1 MTDLSL
7 NLPDKPLKMK
17 GIFANSTGRIL
28 AAGIFLPLFAVGL
41 FLWAAYLGKAAY
53 TDYQIGQD
61 HRVLFNADIDGKCKS
76 HYYLVTHCDTTIRD
90 GGQSWEKSFLF
101 FDFSMGKDFSVVA
114 IAANS
119 DPSQVTLDLAA
130 EKAVNRMV
138 VAVVI
143 AVLGIVFL
151 YLTGQ
156 ALFVS
161 LPRIRALLRGLNGR
175 DAYPWRLTTVD
186 AAVKGESLTHFFADI
201 NGTECKITINLGKKM
216 EPWLLDVS
224 GDTARLL
231 AFGKPAAA
239 GKFARANV
247 RNAVEDSHDEAHRAL
262 RRIFSGQARPF
273 GDDVEAIGAHVHE
286 LCRCRAKNGAVD
298 GVHAA
303 HRPVFARRFDD
314 CVDVVGVLSVRFDD
328 ARSEV
333 ADGRLRG
340 GHNLALVKQ
349 GEQVALAEQTAL
361 VGLENDVESAV
372 ALLGPRGE
380 AVFAPSALGLF
391 VHQSVT
397 RPRYSPVRV
406 SILTLS
412 PWLRKRGTWTS

>member
-17 GIFANSTGRIL
+17 GIFANSPGRIL

-76 HYYLVTHCDTTIRD
+76 HYYLVTQCDTTIRD

-114 IAANS
+114 IASNS

-130 EKAVNRMV
+130 EKAVNRMI

-143 AVLGIVFL
+143 AILGIVFL

-161 LPRIRALLRGLNGR
+161 LPRIRALLRELNGR

-231 AFGKPAAA
+231 AFAPADGGAA
-239 GKFARANV
+239 MPFDRKLKTIGGLNKSERQ
-247 RNAVEDSHDEAHRAL
+247 AL
-262 RRIFSGQARPF
+262 IAELERISGQ
-273 GDDVEAIGAHVHE
+273 
-286 LCRCRAKNGAVD
+286 
-298 GVHAA
+298 
-303 HRPVFARRFDD
+303 
-314 CVDVVGVLSVRFDD
+314 
-328 ARSEV
+328 
-333 ADGRLRG
+333 
-340 GHNLALVKQ
+340 
-349 GEQVALAEQTAL
+349 
-361 VGLENDVESAV
+361 
-372 ALLGPRGE
+372 
-380 AVFAPSALGLF
+380 
-391 VHQSVT
+391 
-397 RPRYSPVRV
+397 
-406 SILTLS
+406 
-412 PWLRKRGTWTS
+412 